1 MAIYY
6 HIKRRLV
13 DWVEICPK
21 RTRCLNNSYAVDTTK
36 LACLHMFLVH
46 RLPKFNAQ
54 RVRRESAEGS
64 LHILHLTAGRKR
76 TLLEKT
82 MPMMAM
88 KKGPICIH
96 IQHCEIDEL
105 D

>member
-1 MAIYY
+1 
-6 HIKRRLV
+6 
-13 DWVEICPK
+13 
-21 RTRCLNNSYAVDTTK
+21 
-36 LACLHMFLVH
+36 MFLVH

-54 RVRRESAEGS
+54 RARRESAEDS
-64 LHILHLTAGRKR
+64 LHILQLLTAGRKR
-76 TLLEKT
+76 TLLEKHKPTALQT